1 MTTIREF
8 QQSAS
13 QRIASLYEASE
24 AQAIVRILL
33 EECLQISHT
42 SLLMIDKD
50 TLLSAQI
57 LATLEGQLSRLAEG
71 EPLQYVLGY
80 TYFYGVRIEVA
91 PGVLIPRPETEELVE
106 LIVEREQGQERR
118 RLLDVG
124 TGSGCIPCAL
134 ASAWGS
140 RLVADCME
148 YSSKALPTARRNL
161 EDYQRTSGAEL
172 NLIHRDLFSCL
183 GDSPEQPYDL
193 IVSNPPYIHPEEA
206 KEMTS
211 QVLGYEPSTALF
223 APEHNPIIY
232 YEEIARLA
240 SSGWLASGG
249 HLYMELNPV
258 YAEQTLDSIST
269 ILGSRLEHIELV
281 NDLSGKKRFLCVK
294 TKPL

>member
-57 LATLEGQLSRLAEG
+57 WATLEGQLSRLAEG

-80 TYFYGVRIEVA
+80 TYFYGMRIEVA

-161 EDYQRTSGAEL
+161 EDYRRTSGAEL
-172 NLIHRDLFSCL
+172 SLIHRDLFSCL

-232 YEEIARLA
+232 YEEIARLV

-249 HLYMELNPV
+249 APLYG
-258 YAEQTLDSIST
+258 A
-269 ILGSRLEHIELV
+269 
-281 NDLSGKKRFLCVK
+281 
-294 TKPL
+294 